1 MWCSKKKPMLEAG
14 AAAPSVRL
22 KTPEG
27 KSWDLQEEL
36 RGGPVVLAFFK
47 ISCPTCQFTVPFLDR
62 LAKTSEARIV
72 LVSQDDAIGT
82 RQFLDHF
89 GVTLPVV
96 LDELKVYPA
105 SNGFHITHVPSMF
118 VVEADGVVSW
128 ALNGFHKTELER
140 LASRFSVPMF
150 LAEERVPL
158 MRPG

>member
-14 AAAPSVRL
+14 ALAPAVRL
-22 KTPEG
+22 KTPAG
-27 KSWDLQEEL
+27 NTWDLQEEL
-36 RGGPVVLAFFK
+36 QAGPVVLAFFK
-47 ISCPTCQFTVPFLDR
+47 IACPTCQFTVPFLDR
-62 LAKTSEARIV
+62 LAKSSGARIV
-72 LVSQDDAIGT
+72 LISQDDATGT
-82 RQFLDHF
+82 NQFLAHF

-118 VVEADGVVSW
+118 VVEADGHVSW

-150 LAEERVPL
+150 LTDERVPL